1 MSVSATEEAAA
12 TVTGGGGGENRA
24 WRLAKRAARTLVSVA
39 LTFLGLT
46 CVTFFIG
53 RVIPIDPVLAI
64 VGDKASAETYARV
77 KAEIGLD
84 QPLPVQYWRYL
95 TKVVHGDFGNS
106 VVTSRPVL
114 EDILQVFP
122 ATLELALLAL
132 LIGVVAGVPMGVV
145 AATHRG
151 RWQDQVIRFV
161 SLLGYS
167 IPVFWLGLVG
177 LLLFYA
183 KLGWV
188 GGPGRIDVAFDDI
201 VAPVTGMLTIDSL
214 LAGEY
219 EVFWNAVSHLML
231 PASILGYLSL
241 AYVARMTRS
250 FMLGQLKQEYVL
262 AALAKG
268 LSPWRVVWVHA
279 LGNVW
284 APLVTVIALTFGSLL
299 EGAVLTE
306 TVFAWPGLGL
316 YMKNSLFNA
325 DLNAVLGGTMVVGV
339 VYIGLNMIS
348 DLIYPMVDPRAR
360 DE

>member
-114 EDILQVFP
+114 EDMLQVFP

-325 DLNAVLGGTMVVGV
+325 DLNAVLGGTMAVGV

>member
-1 MSVSATEEAAA
+1 VSASATAAPVSRDRVRQFA
-12 TVTGGGGGENRA
+12 GPVR
-24 WRLAKRAARTLVSVA
+24 RAAGVLSSVL

-46 CVTFFIG
+46 AVTFVIG

-64 VGDKASAETYARV
+64 VGDKASAATYAQVR
-77 KAEIGLD
+77 AEIGLD
-84 QPLPVQYWRYL
+84 QPIPVQYWRYL
-95 TKVVHGDFGNS
+95 VKVVHGDFGTS
-106 VVTSRPVL
+106 VITSHPVL
-114 EDILQVFP
+114 DDLLHVFP
-122 ATLELALLAL
+122 ATLELSVLAL
-132 LIGVVAGVPMGVV
+132 IGGVIIGVPLGVV

-167 IPVFWLGLVG
+167 MPVFWLGLVG

-188 GGPGRIDVAFDDI
+188 GGPGRLDIAYDDM
-201 VAPVTGMLTIDSL
+201 VPVVTGLITVDSL
-214 LAGEY
+214 IAGEPD
-219 EVFWNAVSHLML
+219 VFWNALSHLVL

-250 FMLGQLKQEYVL
+250 FMLGQLRQEYIL
-262 AALAKG
+262 ATLAKG
-268 LSPWRVVWVHA
+268 LSPMRVVWVHA

-284 APLVTVIALTFGSLL
+284 VQLVTVVALTFGSLL

-325 DLNAVLGGTMVVGV
+325 DLNAVLGGTMLIGV
-339 VYIGLNMIS
+339 VYIGLNMLS
-348 DLIYPMVDPRAR
+348 DLLYPLVDPRAR
-360 DE
+360 DRR

>member
-114 EDILQVFP
+114 EDMLQVFP

-231 PASILGYLSL
+231 PASILGYL
-241 AYVARMTRS
+241 
-250 FMLGQLKQEYVL
+250 
-262 AALAKG
+262 
-268 LSPWRVVWVHA
+268 
-279 LGNVW
+279 
-284 APLVTVIALTFGSLL
+284 
-299 EGAVLTE
+299 
-306 TVFAWPGLGL
+306 
-316 YMKNSLFNA
+316 
-325 DLNAVLGGTMVVGV
+325 
-339 VYIGLNMIS
+339 
-348 DLIYPMVDPRAR
+348 
-360 DE
+360 